1 MVDVRCLKKM
11 LMSNKCFNCISLAFI
26 SFFSVELLAQVPQL
40 ATNKDNNTLLWEVSG
55 KGLAK
60 PSYFLGTMHLLCP
73 EDAYLSP
80 AVLEVLNYS
89 DKIYLEVDMDDMGQ
103 MLSGMKNMQMRNG
116 TKLSDLLTEAE
127 MEKVKSYFEGKLPLP
142 FAMVQNFK
150 PMLLL
155 AMVAQQSLPC
165 NAGSGTEMLLMA
177 EAKKLKKSIEGLET
191 LDFQASI
198 FDSIPY
204 ADQAKALL
212 EAIADTSDP
221 KKQAMEMV
229 SSYQQQDLDRILK
242 LTEDEH
248 SGMANY
254 LDLFLFKR
262 NRNWVEQFEKLA
274 PGGSYLFAVGAG
286 HLPGKQG
293 VLELL
298 RQKGYTLRPLENKFT
313 RKI

>member
-1 MVDVRCLKKM
+1 
-11 LMSNKCFNCISLAFI
+11 MSKKCFHCITLALVSLFG
-26 SFFSVELLAQVPQL
+26 VDLTAQAPQL
-40 ATNKDNNTLLWEVSG
+40 TTNNDNRTLLWEVTG
-55 KGLAK
+55 KGLTK

-73 EDAYLSP
+73 EDAFLSP
-80 AVLEVLNYS
+80 SVLEVLSYTE
-89 DKIYLEVDMDDMGQ
+89 KVYLEVDMDDMGQ
-103 MLSGMKNMQMRNG
+103 MLSGMKSMQMRNG

-127 MEKVKSYFEGKLPLP
+127 MEKVKTYFEGKLPLP
-142 FAMVQNFK
+142 FAMVQNYK

-155 AMVAQQSLPC
+155 AMIAQQSLPC

-191 LDFQASI
+191 LAFQASI

-212 EAIADTSDP
+212 EAMTDTTDQ
-221 KKQAMEMV
+221 KQQALEMV

-242 LTEDEH
+242 LTEDEN

-254 LDLFLFKR
+254 LDLFLFNR

-274 PGGSYLFAVGAG
+274 PGGNYLFAVGAG
-286 HLPGKQG
+286 HLPGKDG
-293 VLELL
+293 VLNLL
-298 RQKGYTLRPLENKFT
+298 RQKGYTLRPVENKIVK
-313 RKI
+313 KI

>member
-1 MVDVRCLKKM
+1 
-11 LMSNKCFNCISLAFI
+11 MSKKCFHCITLALVSLLG
-26 SFFSVELLAQVPQL
+26 VDLTAQAPQL
-40 ATNKDNNTLLWEVSG
+40 TTNNDIRTLLWEVTG
-55 KGLAK
+55 KGLTK

-73 EDAYLSP
+73 EDAFLSP
-80 AVLEVLNYS
+80 SVLEVLSYTE
-89 DKIYLEVDMDDMGQ
+89 KVYLEVDMDDMGQ
-103 MLSGMKNMQMRNG
+103 MLSGMKSMQMRNG

-127 MEKVKSYFEGKLPLP
+127 MEKVKTYFEGKLPLP
-142 FAMVQNFK
+142 FAMVQNYK

-155 AMVAQQSLPC
+155 AMIAQQSLPC

-191 LDFQASI
+191 LAFQAGI

-212 EAIADTSDP
+212 EAMTDTTDQ
-221 KKQAMEMV
+221 KQQALEMV

-242 LTEDEH
+242 LTEDEN

-254 LDLFLFKR
+254 LELFLFKR

-286 HLPGKQG
+286 HLPGKEG

-298 RQKGYTLRPLENKFT
+298 RQRGYTLRPVENKIVK
-313 RKI
+313 KI